1 MEAVDGQGRG
11 HCRRS
16 GSSGSGKS
24 TCYCH
29 LLLVIGVVIVV
40 AAVSDFQAISGC
52 SISWCRSSSCVEIA
66 DSIIATTAL
75 VVVMSRCLIS
85 TELLVALLLLV
96 VVLLHF
102 VLRLG
107 AIVVIV
113 VVLHI
118 RLRLHGGIVLN
129 GGSRFGLAADLLL
142 TTATTQMLD
151 LRVVD
156 ELRFRGGQLRAGII
170 GYCLALCV
178 SVHGN
183 THRKAISAGGLLV
196 CGQFRNAA
204 GVRQTG
210 RFTRCRGGRR
220 WSCMVDGIVVG
231 DVLVV
236 DRKHISCRLA
246 GCR

>member
-1 MEAVDGQGRG
+1 MARGRG

-16 GSSGSGKS
+16 GSSSSGKS

-29 LLLVIGVVIVV
+29 LLLVAGVVIVV

-156 ELRFRGGQLRAGII
+156 ELRFRWPVAGW
-170 GYCLALCV
+170 
-178 SVHGN
+178 N
-183 THRKAISAGGLLV
+183 HRLLP
-196 CGQFRNAA
+196 
-204 GVRQTG
+204 
-210 RFTRCRGGRR
+210 
-220 WSCMVDGIVVG
+220 GIVCV
-231 DVLVV
+231 
-236 DRKHISCRLA
+236 RAREHPSQSCSRWRIA
-246 GCR
+246 GMRPVPKCCRRTANWEIY